1 MANLSDASGTM
12 TIHAPNLAILFEI
25 LKNHRNEK
33 QNSEF
38 YTKYYTDL
46 LEIKESMSDYDIWMF
61 LVHHTKPATES
72 TIELE
77 FEAIGR
83 WEYDNNIRHFVL
95 QDLTKNL
102 PKSMFVNLPVLKD
115 QFLTGRFTYHDEEPG
130 CGIDCDV
137 ITEYTY
143 DLNTRVTK
151 TKDLLYLTH

>member
-12 TIHAPNLAILFEI
+12 TIHTPNLAILFEI
-25 LKNHRNEK
+25 LKNHRDEK

-83 WEYDNNIRHFVL
+83 WS
-95 QDLTKNL
+95 T
-102 PKSMFVNLPVLKD
+102 
-115 QFLTGRFTYHDEEPG
+115 
-130 CGIDCDV
+130 
-137 ITEYTY
+137 ITT
-143 DLNTRVTK
+143 
-151 TKDLLYLTH
+151 